1 MLMND
6 FSPTEFLRREVFPR
20 LDAVQANL
28 LDGFDPKQ
36 RTGSGSYPLTC
47 PACKAKEAFYFP
59 FSGFINCPR
68 KKECGKSTSIWDAML
83 LSGYDHGEIFSTLCE
98 AARVEPPKRDQSGA
112 QAKREGPAEIRIGKA
127 IWQIT
132 QKMGRENAAALKA
145 FQEARRYTPEHMA
158 AMRLGYYTTPQ
169 EVLTRLT
176 AMGFTKEDALA
187 CGYVEADE
195 SGALLTGLSGRV
207 VGYWPHPDGEDRLWG
222 RIPVGSGD
230 KQVKK
235 YKFSVSLKKDIP
247 YLFNQRKPGVLVC
260 VEGTMD
266 AWALQHSEIW
276 GCAVGGAS
284 INGAQA
290 LYLQNRG
297 ITEVAHMVD
306 GDQAGWNGAITS
318 IRNCE
323 SLGIVLSIIPLGAG
337 MDDADALLSSGQS
350 GKLHT
355 LVAKRMNAGQ
365 YLALMLRSL
374 YNVAAPDVQA
384 VNRIHSVAECLTPT
398 SRIMFDKHATL
409 LGVRVDLRLEAGRLF
424 GQLLR
429 AGMGLD
435 EAISNV
441 RRRTGH
447 VISIDKE
454 EPNAR

>member
-1 MLMND
+1 MND
-6 FSPTEFLRREVFPR
+6 FSPAEFLRREVFPR

-28 LDGFDPKQ
+28 LDGYDPKQ
-36 RTGSGSYPLTC
+36 KTASGSYPLTC

-68 KKECGKSTSIWDAML
+68 KKECGKATSIWDAML
-83 LSGYDHGEIFSTLCE
+83 RGGYEHGEIFSTLCE
-98 AARVEPPKRDQSGA
+98 AARVEPPKRDQTNSP
-112 QAKREGPAEIRIGKA
+112 AKREGSSDMRLGKA

-132 QKMGRENAAALKA
+132 QKMASDNPQPFKQ
-145 FQEARRYTPEHMA
+145 FQDDRGYTAEQMA
-158 AMRLGYYTTPQ
+158 SMRLGYYITPN
-169 EVLTRLT
+169 EVLSRLKT
-176 AMGFTKEDALA
+176 LGFTLEDAEA
-187 CGYVEADE
+187 CGYVEVDE
-195 SGALLTGLSGRV
+195 AGTLLTGLSNRII
-207 VGYWPHPDGEDRLWG
+207 GYWPHPDGDERLWG
-222 RIPVGSGD
+222 RIPVGGGD

-235 YKFSVSLKKDIP
+235 YKFAAKLKKDIP

-266 AWALQHSEIW
+266 AWALQLTEIW

-284 INGAQA
+284 INSAQA

-297 ITEVAHMVD
+297 IPELAHMVD

-323 SLGIVLSIIPLGAG
+323 SLGIVVSIIPLGAG
-337 MDDADALLSSGQS
+337 MDDADALLRSGQAEL
-350 GKLHT
+350 LHT
-355 LVAKRMNAGQ
+355 LVSKRMNAGQ

-374 YNVAAPDVQA
+374 YNVSSPDLQA
-384 VNRIHSVAECLTPT
+384 VNRIHSTADCLTPT
-398 SRIMFDKHATL
+398 SRIVFDKYASL
-409 LGVRVDLRLEAGRLF
+409 LGARIDLRLEAGRIF
-424 GQLLR
+424 GELLR
-429 AGMGLD
+429 AGLSLD

-454 EPNAR
+454 ELNA